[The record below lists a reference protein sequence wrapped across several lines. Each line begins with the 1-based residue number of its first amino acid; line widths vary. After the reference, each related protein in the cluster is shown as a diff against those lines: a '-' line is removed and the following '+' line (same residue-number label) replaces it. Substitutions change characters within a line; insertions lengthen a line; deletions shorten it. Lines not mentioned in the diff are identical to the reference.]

1 MELSRV
7 IQFLAARQSLQA
19 RLEADGPLQIWMPDG
34 WQSGQGTV
42 PAAQLNRMLV
52 EAAPANVRAVVHDQ
66 NALYAYD
73 VAGEDGLY
81 RVDVQAAGGR
91 RTVWVTRLD
100 ANGQPLRPRGDSLTG
115 ALPNADDDLPDV
127 MRVPFWSDNT
137 GQSAPLPAPASP
149 LVTPPPVGGTLPPVG
164 GTLPPVGGTLPPVG
178 GTPPPAPPIQESA
191 VPSYALND
199 PNDQWF
205 YGHAGQ
211 SMGPHTLQ
219 EMVSLV
225 TSGALPRETMVFNSR
240 VGDWQQA
247 KLSTLNRF
255 YKPEPLPP
263 LHAPESAWKPPTEGD
278 IRTERAFVRL
288 VIGGVIGVAVFL
300 ISWFAIAQVRYGNRT
315 SDFVTQASS
324 DLQAQS
330 AGASFGAL
338 HNVHLKRDDT
348 QPSVYEGTA
357 QYSNNYLADVR
368 VEVENRDFWARPSS
382 WNVGAQPH
390 DFSSE
395 LASLVQGRMNQ
406 KYSERGT
413 GFRMTGVSLSHGDN
427 NVYSGTCEW
436 DDGTSGVVE
445 TQITA
450 FDADGQLST
459 WTMSVHLA
467 N

>member
-1 MELSRV
+1 MIDAEAILAFEMELSRV
-7 IQFLAARQSLQA
+7 IQFLSARQSLQA
-19 RLEADGPLQIWMPDG
+19 RLEADGPLQIWMPEG
-34 WQSGQGTV
+34 WQSGQGTI

-73 VAGEDGLY
+73 VAGADGMY
-81 RVDVQAAGGR
+81 RVDVEAVGGR

-100 ANGQPLRPRGDSLTG
+100 DNGQPLRPHGDALG
-115 ALPNADDDLPDV
+115 DVLPNAGNAAPKADDDLPDV
-127 MRVPFWSDNT
+127 MRVPFWSDDS
-137 GQSAPLPAPASP
+137 GQSAP
-149 LVTPPPVGGTLPPVG
+149 PPVPVSSSA
-164 GTLPPVGGTLPPVG
+164 
-178 GTPPPAPPIQESA
+178 TPPPAPPIEESA
-191 VPSYALND
+191 VPSYALNS

-205 YGHAGQ
+205 YAHAGQ

-219 EMVSLV
+219 EMMSLI

-247 KLSTLNRF
+247 KLSTLGR
-255 YKPEPLPP
+255 YYRPEQLPP
-263 LHAPESAWKPPTEGD
+263 LHTPESQWKPPTEGE
-278 IRTERAFVRL
+278 IRSEKAFVRL
-288 VIGGVIGVAVFL
+288 VVGGVIGVVVFL
-300 ISWFAIAQVRYGNRT
+300 ISWFAIAEVRYNNRS

-330 AGASFGAL
+330 ATASFGAL
-338 HNVHLKRDDT
+338 HNIHLKRDET
-348 QPSVYEGTA
+348 EHSVYEGTA

-382 WNVGAQPH
+382 WNVAAQPH
-390 DFSSE
+390 DFSNE
-395 LASLVQGRMNQ
+395 LESLVQSRMNQ
-406 KYSERGT
+406 RYSARGST
-413 GFRMTGVSLSHGDN
+413 FRMTGVSLSHGDN

-436 DDGTSGVVE
+436 DDGTSGVVQ

-459 WTMSVHLA
+459 WTMKIGMD